1 MARKRRLGDG
11 KGFRSLKRKLAR
23 KGVRSPAGLAATIG
37 RRKYGKARFQKLAAA
52 GRRRAARRRKR

>member
-23 KGVRSPAGLAATIG
+23 KGVGNPAGLAAAIG
-37 RRKYGKARFQKLAAA
+37 RKKYGAKKMAKLAAA